1 MKRVLFFV
9 CALCVL
15 VVTAGVQTRQQATD
29 RIQRVEQGLTLPI
42 QIDGRP
48 VWTLQE
54 RMKRY
59 GVPGLGIAVVRNF
72 QVEWA
77 KGYGVRDVT
86 TGEPV
91 TDSTRFQWASI
102 TKPMTAAI
110 ALRLVQD
117 GVLNLDRNVNDYLK
131 SWKVPENE
139 FTREEKVTVRR
150 LLSHDAGVTVSGFRG
165 YAAGEPVPT
174 ILQVLD
180 GTAPANSA
188 PIRVDKKPGS
198 GFRYSGGGYT
208 ILQLL
213 IEDVT
218 GRPLAE
224 LAQGLLFN
232 PAGMTRS
239 TIGPP
244 ASEPDRRQLSMAH
257 QREGV
262 SEPGHRFLA
271 GGSACC
277 GLWAPPSDVAR
288 FIIAIQRAYRGDPG
302 AILSKSMAA
311 TMLTPASSPSMGL
324 GIGVN
329 RTGAGTYFSHSGG
342 NPGFS
347 SLMIGNLEAG
357 DGVALV
363 GNSNGNIAGEI
374 QTSVARAYDWPGA
387 PMISFVSAN
396 DLDRQVRATKAERP
410 DDPVARNVLT
420 QSNLNRLGY
429 ALLQGGQAAD
439 AVVVL
444 RTTADVF
451 PQSANAC
458 DSLAEAY
465 EASGN
470 LKAARD
476 SYRMAIDRLTAFP
489 APNQGYEQNRAPTLE
504 KIRKLEERLK

>member
-1 MKRVLFFV
+1 MKRFLFFV
-9 CALCVL
+9 CALSVL
-15 VVTAGVQTRQQATD
+15 AATAGVQTREQATD
-29 RIQRVEQGLTLPI
+29 RVQRVEQGLSLPI
-42 QIDGRP
+42 QINGRP

-77 KGYGVRDVT
+77 KGYGTRDVA

-91 TDSTRFQWASI
+91 TEATRFQWASI
-102 TKPMTAAI
+102 TKPMTAVI
-110 ALRLVQD
+110 ALRLAQD
-117 GVLNLDRNVNDYLK
+117 GVLDLDRNVNDYLK

-139 FTREEKVTVRR
+139 FTRQEKVTVRR

-180 GTAPANSA
+180 GTAPANNA

-218 GRPLAE
+218 GLPLAE
-224 LAQGLLFN
+224 LARDLLFK

-257 QREGV
+257 MREGA

-288 FIIAIQRAYRGDPG
+288 FIIAIQRAYRGEPG
-302 AILSKSMAA
+302 AILSKAMAA
-311 TMLTPASSPSMGL
+311 TMLTPASSPTMGL
-324 GIGVN
+324 GVGVS

-347 SLMIGNLEAG
+347 SLIIGNLEAG
-357 DGVALV
+357 DGVALA
-363 GNSNGNIAGEI
+363 GNSNGSIAGEI
-374 QTSVARAYDWPGA
+374 QTSVARAYDWPGS
-387 PMISFVSAN
+387 PTISFASAN
-396 DLDRQVRATKAERP
+396 DLDRLVRAMKAERP
-410 DDPVARNVLT
+410 DDLVVRSTLT
-420 QSNLNRLGY
+420 EGNLNRLGY

-439 AVVVL
+439 AVIVL
-444 RTTADVF
+444 RTTADIF

-458 DSLAEAY
+458 DSLAEAH
-465 EASGN
+465 ETSGN

-476 SYRMAIDRLTAFP
+476 AYRMAIERLNAFP

-504 KIRKLEERLK
+504 RIRKLEERLK